1 MANGVDEDIGGFHFG
16 PFRLAVNERLL
27 TRDGMPVELGGRAL
41 DILIALVTAP
51 NEIISKKDLMAQ
63 VWPDALVEE
72 GSLRFHMTGLRKA
85 LGDGQGG
92 ARYIATVA
100 GRGYCFVAPVAH
112 APVKRTDQPAA
123 TSHFPHANLPP
134 RLGRMIG
141 RDVDVMKL
149 AAQLTDSRFVTI
161 VGPGGVGKT
170 TVAVAAAHQVADHF
184 AGHVLF
190 VDFSVIAEPDLAATS
205 IASMLGLPVQ
215 AEDPTPD
222 IVRFLSGKHFLLV
235 LDTCE
240 HLIEAIA
247 AMVATILEAAP
258 DVHVLATSREAL
270 RIEGER
276 IYRLDALGYPP
287 PDASGLSVSSIEQ
300 FPATQLFIERAMANG
315 ARLDVSDAEA
325 AIVGAICRKLDG
337 VALAIELAARRVEA
351 YGLEQTAALL
361 DQRLTL
367 LWHGLRTAPPRQQ
380 TLQATLDWSYSLLSD
395 LERTVLRR
403 LAVFVGHFTL
413 DAALEVVT
421 NETLDRAAVFEA
433 IDSLVEKSMVAARPL
448 GAMMRYRLLDTTR
461 AYALELCTDKAEWTE
476 LSSRHA
482 SYYRRWLEQNGS
494 EWSSLSTGMERAPHF
509 AALNNVRAALDWC
522 FSERGDTQVGIGL
535 AAAAAPVSR
544 AMGLLTEC
552 HRWTERALQ
561 ALNETTRGS
570 SEEMQLQASLGVS
583 MMFTR
588 GHHEATVAAL
598 NRSFEI
604 AEMRGDYLNA
614 VRLIGP
620 IYFYH
625 LRSGEQR
632 QCLLYAKRCADIA
645 ATLGDPSASALA
657 HTLMGVSLCIMGE
670 LAGARTELETVLE
683 PDNPPASRQIHYGFD
698 HYSWAGIGWVTA
710 LWLQGH
716 TDQMREAIAE
726 AIREAEAMRHPV
738 AFAIVIN
745 AVAAL
750 LWVGDLDLAEAHL
763 NWFIARAETH
773 ATGPYLHMGNAFK
786 AELSIRRGDIEN
798 GVVTLQRH
806 LEKLH
811 ATRFELFTIRFHI
824 VVATGLAA
832 TGRFAEAWT
841 LAEEAAVQIEEKG
854 YTSYL
859 SELLRLRGAI
869 LRAAP
874 ELSNRSAEDY
884 FTQSLD
890 LSRVQGAKAW
900 EIRAATDLSL
910 LWAAQNRAADA
921 EALLRPIFERLT
933 EGRDTPDLRAAASVL
948 AKLR

>member
-1 MANGVDEDIGGFHFG
+1 MANGVDEDIGGFRFG
-16 PFRLAVNERLL
+16 PFRLAVSERLL
-27 TRDGMPVELGGRAL
+27 TKGGAPIELGGRAL

-85 LGDGQGG
+85 LGDGQAG
-92 ARYIATVA
+92 ARYITTVP
-100 GRGYCFVAPVAH
+100 GRGYCFVAPVSL
-112 APVKRTDQPAA
+112 APAERNGPSAA
-123 TSHFPHANLPP
+123 TPHFSHANLPP

-170 TVAVAAAHQVADHF
+170 TVAISAAHQVAEDF

-190 VDFSVIAEPDLAATS
+190 VDFSVITDPGLAATT
-205 IASMLGLPVQ
+205 IASMLGLSVQ

-222 IVRFLSGKHFLLV
+222 LIRFLRDKRFLLV

-240 HLIEAIA
+240 HLVEAIA
-247 AMVATILEAAP
+247 ALVETILEAAP
-258 DVHVLATSREAL
+258 EVHVLATSREAL

-276 IYRLDALGYPP
+276 IYRLDALAYPP
-287 PDASGLSVSSIEQ
+287 EAPGFSVSAIEQ

-315 ARLDVSDAEA
+315 AHLDVSDAEA
-325 AIVGAICRKLDG
+325 AIVSDICRKLDG

-395 LERTVLRR
+395 LERAVLRR

-421 NETLDRAAVFEA
+421 NDTLDRAAVFAA

-461 AYALELCTDKAEWTE
+461 AYAIDLCTDTAEWTE
-476 LSSRHA
+476 LSGRHA
-482 SYYRRWLEQNGS
+482 AYFRRWLEQNGS
-494 EWSSLSTGMERAPHF
+494 EWSTLSTANERAPHF
-509 AALNNVRAALDWC
+509 AAINNVRAALDWC
-522 FSERGDTQVGIGL
+522 FGDTGDRQIGIGL

-544 AMGLLTEC
+544 AMGLLPEC

-561 ALNETTRGS
+561 ALDETTRGG

-604 AEMRGDYLNA
+604 AQMRGDYLNA

-632 QCLLYAKRCADIA
+632 QCLLQAKRCAEIA
-645 ATLGDPSASALA
+645 ATLGDPAATALS
-657 HTLMGVSLCIMGE
+657 HTLMGVSLCVMGG
-670 LAGARTELETVLE
+670 LADARTELETVLE

-716 TDQMREAIAE
+716 TAQMRDAIDEAVG
-726 AIREAEAMRHPV
+726 EAEAMRHPV

-750 LWVGDLDLAEAHL
+750 LWVGDLDLAEEHL
-763 NWFIARAETH
+763 DWFVARAETH
-773 ATGPYLHMGNAFK
+773 STGPYLHMGNAFK
-786 AELSIRRGDIEN
+786 AELSIRRGDVET
-798 GVVTLQRH
+798 GVATLQRH

-811 ATRFELFTIRFHI
+811 AARFELFSIRFN
-824 VVATGLAA
+824 VVIATALAES
-832 TGRFAEAWT
+832 GDFAEAWS
-841 LAEEAAVQIEEKG
+841 LAEETSQGIEEKG

-859 SELLRLRGAI
+859 PELLRLRGAI
-869 LRAAP
+869 LLSAP
-874 ELSNRSAEDY
+874 ELSNMSAEDY
-884 FTQSLD
+884 FTQSLQ
-890 LSRVQGAKAW
+890 LARKQGARAW
-900 EIRAATDLSL
+900 EIRTATDLASH
-910 LWAAQNRAADA
+910 WAGRERAGDA
-921 EALLRPIFERLT
+921 KALLRPVYESFT
-933 EGRDTPDLRAAASVL
+933 EGRDTPDLKAAAEVL
-948 AKLR
+948 ARLG